1 MAQLSDDCFA
11 FGGPLMTVDEAA
23 GLIASRLVPVDEFE
37 TVPLDEA
44 DGRVLARDVSAPLP
58 LPPFTNS
65 AVDGYAVRGAD
76 VPVEAEKVLPVAG
89 RVQAGAQAQAKV
101 PAGQTVRIFTGAPM
115 PEDVDTVF
123 MQEDVRLDDSG
134 RVVLPAG
141 LKPGANV
148 RPAGEDIAAGAVAL
162 KAGQILRPQDVA
174 LIAAF
179 GLAEVTVRRRI
190 RVAVFST
197 GNEIVAPGAARGSAQ
212 LFDSNRFML
221 KAMLA
226 RLGCVVTDLGIL
238 PDDSE
243 RMAPMLADTAA
254 SHDLILTSGGVST
267 GEADYVRA
275 SVERVGTL
283 VLWRVGIKPGRPVA
297 MGVIRG
303 AAFMGLPGNPV
314 ASFVTFARIVRPAV
328 RLLAGAQPEA
338 LPGIPMRAAFA
349 YRKKEGRREYV
360 RASLRKGA
368 DGVWEA
374 TKFPREGAGLLSSL
388 VDTDGLVELEEDI
401 TGVQPGDTVR
411 FLPYSTLL

>member
-101 PAGQTVRIFTGAPM
+101 LAGQAVRIFTGAPM
-115 PEDVDTVF
+115 PEGVDTVF

-162 KAGQILRPQDVA
+162 KAGHILRPQDVA